1 MPEPTHRQFAFG
13 DWVSTVHISSGFPK
27 KNSQGKY
34 TNKLHRIPVEDFDLW
49 NMAFQLKNQ
58 MTKIDALSMIDTPTN
73 SEIFMVLRST
83 TRKHGKRRLKVLN
96 PWTGKE
102 QTIFN
107 EQVKQRLSLEILP
120 SKIERWMLLDVWKT
134 SGLFDEGPLA
144 TPKNHGW
151 MDSVATV
158 KVMDSEGVLGQDHLL
173 RFMPSSYFGVGCLMC
188 PHGIQLD
195 PLEGNHTIHNGE
207 EPYDP
212 EELIKKL
219 LSSLGAGDNKDYIV
233 APQDVQLVYGTPH
246 LKPNLT
252 KGHKTKTTLGVVIN
266 AAKGSYQYNSDSLYN
281 VQAPNGL
288 ETESISDEVQEQ
300 FYVPFSSLNTLF
312 TPKLHVENNTPV
324 FANYF
329 LRGRVPS
336 RASL

>member
-1 MPEPTHRQFAFG
+1 MPEPTHRQFTFG

-27 KNSQGKY
+27 KNSKGQY
-34 TNKLHRIPVEDFDLW
+34 TNSLHRIPVEDFDLW
-49 NMAFQLKNQ
+49 EMAFQMKNQ
-58 MTKIDALSMIDTPTN
+58 MTKANALSMIGTPTN
-73 SEIFMVLRST
+73 SEIFMVLRPT

-107 EQVKQRLSLEILP
+107 EQVKQRLCLEILP
-120 SKIERWMLLDVWKT
+120 TMIERWMLLDVWEKD
-134 SGLFDEGPLA
+134 GLFDD
-144 TPKNHGW
+144 TIPKNKGW
-151 MDSVATV
+151 MDSVSTV
-158 KVMDSEGVLGQDHLL
+158 KVMDSEGIVGDDHVL

-188 PHGIQLD
+188 PSGIKLD
-195 PLEGNHTIHNGE
+195 PMEGKQTIHDGN

-212 EELIKKL
+212 ENLVKKL
-219 LSSLGAGDNKDYIV
+219 LHSLGMNDSKHYLA
-233 APQDVQLVYGTPH
+233 APQDIQLVYGTPH

-266 AAKGSYQYNSDSLYN
+266 AMKGTYLYNSDSLYN
-281 VQAPNGL
+281 VQAPDGL
-288 ETESISDEVQEQ
+288 ETESVGDGVQEQ
-300 FYVPFSSLNTLF
+300 FYVPFSSLNTQF
-312 TPKLHVENNTPV
+312 TPKVHVEDNRPI

-329 LRGRVPS
+329 LRGEVPS